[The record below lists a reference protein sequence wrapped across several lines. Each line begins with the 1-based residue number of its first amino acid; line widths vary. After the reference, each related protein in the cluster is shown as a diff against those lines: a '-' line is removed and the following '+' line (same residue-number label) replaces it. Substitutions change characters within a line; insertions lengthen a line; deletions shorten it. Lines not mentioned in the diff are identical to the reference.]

1 MFKNYLKL
9 ALRSL
14 WKHKTTT
21 AINIL
26 SLSVGLASCALV
38 FLFCQHELSCDKEF
52 DDSHNIYRIVSDFGG
67 GGAPTVPFPYTKF
80 LKSDIPEIAETSR
93 MDPTNGTVIVQV
105 QTEAPATP
113 YSVDSG
119 YWVDPEFFDIFSFHF
134 LFGDRK
140 TALNAPNTI
149 VLSASLAQRL
159 FGRAN
164 PVGKVVKTAGNLYT
178 IAGVFKED
186 ILNHIQAD
194 FFASNRSGHFSQSI
208 DGQSNWVVNPNYYAY
223 VKLRPGSSMQH
234 VKAELKAYTLR
245 HAEADMKATGDKMTN
260 SLQALTDI
268 HLHSAQYQDYLA
280 WKQGNIQYL
289 YLLGAI
295 ALVILLLGCINY
307 MNLTTAQAI
316 GRAREVGVRRVMG
329 AGKGAIRYQFLIET
343 MAVSLFALIV
353 GILLACSFLPEFNS
367 LTGQALSFFAKEN
380 RSLLGWLLLITLITG
395 LLAGMYPAFYLS
407 SFKAVQVLKGKIS
420 TAKSVFSVR
429 KVLIVSQFVIATVL
443 VFATMVIWDQVHFM
457 INTKPGFDQDQ
468 QLVLSLNSDESRN
481 NVGVLMDKL
490 RGNAAFK
497 SVSGASGAL
506 CTGDLMLYPEGKTIA
521 DKQDVYL
528 DFVDNNYLQTL
539 SLQLISGTNF
549 TPQAFTNTDMQQ
561 DMEQSDMGRQV
572 ILNEEAVKALGMDV
586 YSAPGKMLSHV
597 HNGTIYNYKIVG
609 VVKNYHYFSLQSA
622 ILPFGI
628 ISANSKRFGTIIT
641 KVNGRQMA
649 GAVRYAQQQWQE
661 LNPNTPFSFGFLND
675 VFNSD
680 YVQNERQQQMS
691 GIFTAIA
698 IFVSCLGLLGL
709 ITFTVTQKAREI
721 GIRKVVGASVGNIV
735 ALFSKQYLKLIVLAN
750 IIAWPLA
757 WYGANYWLRQFPYRV
772 EVSWWMFA
780 ASLSAGIIIAFGTI
794 AFMTIKAAMANPVD
808 SLRVE

>member
-9 ALRSL
+9 ALRGL

-38 FLFCQHELSCDKEF
+38 FLFCQHELSYDKGF
-52 DDSHNIYRIVSDFGG
+52 ADSANIYRIVSDFGG

-80 LKSDIPEIAETSR
+80 LKSEIPEIEQTAR
-93 MDPTNGTVIVQV
+93 MDPTNGTVIVQA
-105 QTEAPATP
+105 QSAAPAAP

-119 YWVDPEFFDIFSFHF
+119 YWVDPTFFDIFSFHF
-134 LFGDRK
+134 IYGDRK
-140 TALNAPNTI
+140 SALNVPNTI
-149 VLSASLAQRL
+149 VISASLAQRL
-159 FGRAN
+159 FGPVN
-164 PVGKVVKTAGNLYT
+164 PVGKVLKTGGNSYT
-178 IAGVFKED
+178 ISGVFKD
-186 ILNHIQAD
+186 DMLNHIAAD
-194 FFASNRSGHFSQSI
+194 FFASNHSGHFSQSI
-208 DGQSNWVVNPNYYAY
+208 DGASNWVVNPNYYAY
-223 VKLRPGSSMQH
+223 VKVRPGSNVQH
-234 VKAELKAYTLR
+234 INDELKAYTLR
-245 HAEADMKATGDKMTN
+245 HAAADMKATGDKMTN

-268 HLHSAQYQDYLA
+268 HLYSAQYQDYLA

-295 ALVILLLGCINY
+295 AVIILLLGCINY

-316 GRAREVGVRRVMG
+316 SRAREVGVRRVMG

-343 MAVSLFALIV
+343 LAISLFALIV
-353 GILLACSFLPEFNS
+353 GIGLAFSFLPEFNS
-367 LTGQALSFFAKEN
+367 LTGQALSFFAPEN
-380 RSLLGWLLLITLITG
+380 HSLPGWLLLITIFTG
-395 LLAGMYPAFYLS
+395 VIAGLYPAFYLS
-407 SFKAVQVLKGKIS
+407 SFKAVQVLKGKIG

-429 KVLIVSQFVIATVL
+429 KVLIVAQFVIATVL

-468 QLVLSLNSDESRN
+468 QLVLNLNSDESRN
-481 NVGVLMDKL
+481 NVGLLLDKL
-490 RGNAAFK
+490 RGDAVFK

-506 CTGDLMLYPEGKTIA
+506 CTSDLMLYPEEKTIA
-521 DKQDVYL
+521 DKHDIYL
-528 DFVDNNYLQTL
+528 DFADNNYLQTL
-539 SLQLISGTNF
+539 GLQLISGSTF

-561 DMEQSDMGRQV
+561 DMEQSDMGRQI
-572 ILNEEAVKALGMDV
+572 ILNEEAVKALGMDA
-586 YSAPGKMLSHV
+586 YTAPGKVLSHV

-628 ISANSKRFGTIIT
+628 MPANPKRFGAIIA

-649 GAVRYAQQQWQE
+649 GAVRYAQQQWRA
-661 LNPNTPFSFGFLND
+661 LNPNTPFSYGFLND
-675 VFNSD
+675 VFNND
-680 YVQNERQQQMS
+680 YLQNERQQQMS
-691 GIFTAIA
+691 GIFTGIA

-735 ALFSKQYLKLIVLAN
+735 ALFSKQYLKLIIVAN
-750 IIAWPLA
+750 LIAWPLA
-757 WYGANYWLRQFPYRV
+757 WYGATAWLRQFPYRV

-780 ASLSAGIIIAFGTI
+780 VSLSAGIIIAFATI
-794 AFMTIKAAMANPVD
+794 AFKTIKAALANPVE
-808 SLRVE
+808 SLRME